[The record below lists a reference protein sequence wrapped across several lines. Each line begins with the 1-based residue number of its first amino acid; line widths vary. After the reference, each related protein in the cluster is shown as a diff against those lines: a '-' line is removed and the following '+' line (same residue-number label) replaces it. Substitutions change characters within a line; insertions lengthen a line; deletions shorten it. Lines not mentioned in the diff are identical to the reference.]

1 MSTELGLS
9 LARCSAAAP
18 QRRRPSAPRLVV
30 EGMPREQAAP
40 WAGGAHGGI
49 DLLNGRKVRGG
60 AAGTKLRQ
68 SGAATLHGGRGVA
81 HGVRLNGHFGM

>member
-18 QRRRPSAPRLVV
+18 QRRRPAAPRLVV

-40 WAGGAHGGI
+40 WAGGAHGVIHLISSTGERCVAE
-49 DLLNGRKVRGG
+49 LPARSFGRAEQPPCM
-60 AAGTKLRQ
+60 AAG
-68 SGAATLHGGRGVA
+68 AWH
-81 HGVRLNGHFGM
+81 ME

>member
-30 EGMPREQAAP
+30 EGMPREQAARGQAERTEGLISSTGERCVAELP
-40 WAGGAHGGI
+40 ARSFGRAEQPPCMAVGAWH
-49 DLLNGRKVRGG
+49 
-60 AAGTKLRQ
+60 
-68 SGAATLHGGRGVA
+68 
-81 HGVRLNGHFGM
+81 ME